1 MMALAQSSNFHV
13 YENNLK
19 RLWNA
24 GSIPVDQGR
33 AWNSVPNELS
43 GPAEVAGL
51 LTLLLRGSVG
61 QSILSALII
70 LLSLQSW
77 SYKEKYKEKKW

>member
-1 MMALAQSSNFHV
+1 MQVQIQL
-13 YENNLK
+13 LK
-19 RLWNA
+19 
-24 GSIPVDQGR
+24 GR

-51 LTLLLRGSVG
+51 LTSLWEDQWDPGN
-61 QSILSALII
+61 ILKALII